1 MERLNKEGLAYY
13 HSLIKGMLIKTD
25 LFGIR
30 PTVKV
35 RPGKPWGVIKRDVY
49 LTYNTEDYTG
59 EVSLDPSDD
68 AITVKSWSDNLKFI
82 IKCDSKAEAEAL
94 LDNGYSFRLSFLSR
108 KYGSPKWV
116 CPSNLSK
123 GEGQTG
129 AWVKD
134 CPQWD
139 KIPLTTDT
147 CSIDKEGNITI
158 SLSDVRSLMT
168 AVDSNLGP
176 CIIREGD
183 VPAYSSVDEPI
194 LEKAMLLGTEQC
206 KIYNKAVFRKGKKIR
221 LKGVLPYLQDM
232 SSDITSITIANAP
245 TNAYSFKIKAAVWYH
260 DQELPGASIGCFV
273 VTKKKILLD
282 EYDMGTPVI
291 QFKYKE
297 EINNF
302 K

>member
-13 HSLIKGMLIKTD
+13 HSLIKGIIKTH
-25 LFGIR
+25 LLGIR

-35 RPGKPWGVIKRDVY
+35 RPVKSDVIKREVY
-49 LTYNTEDYTG
+49 LTYNQQDYTG
-59 EVSLDPSDD
+59 EVSLQPSDN
-68 AITVKSWSDNLKFI
+68 AITVHSWSDNLKFI
-82 IKCDSKAEAEAL
+82 IKCDSKAEAEML
-94 LDNGYSFRLSFLSR
+94 LNNGYSFRLSFLSR

-116 CPSNLSK
+116 CPSN
-123 GEGQTG
+123 GQGNG
-129 AWVKD
+129 AWVKN

-147 CSIDKEGNITI
+147 CQIDNQGNITI

-168 AVDSNLGP
+168 AVDSNLVP
-176 CIIREGD
+176 CIID
-183 VPAYSSVDEPI
+183 SITAYSSADDSI
-194 LEKAMLLGTEQC
+194 LEKAMLLGTEQYE
-206 KIYNKAVFRKGKKIR
+206 IYNKAIFRSGKKIR
-221 LKGVLPYLQDM
+221 LKGILPYLQDM
-232 SSDITSITIANAP
+232 NSDITSSTVANAP

-260 DQELPGASIGCFV
+260 DQELPGASTGCFV
-273 VTKKKILLD
+273 VTKKKIHINNND
-282 EYDMGTPVI
+282 ISTPVI